1 VTEISEVQRKWVNE
15 ALGIFGLRGATADP
29 SLVRVAKEVTPVDGA
44 TGEMRQNGRGNSAE
58 FAGVMGGAGVQMA
71 GPAAGSLNLPT
82 GDKAAAPQSNTLQ
95 SKKESKQSASSTS
108 ASPPPKVK
116 PPKWARVTH
125 LDMQKLEYDFGRPIS
140 KEQAAELIFQDR
152 KLPAEAKLEP
162 GPGKNSWTLK
172 AAGLDA
178 WDATLKKMR
187 ARVATYYRG
196 KVTKSNTE
204 WIPPE
209 PDVEI
214 VEWTD
219 TAQTPGGFESLPRQV
234 KVRSSQPGKME
245 LDFGRPLTKEQAG
258 DLIFIGGEP
267 PDDVQFVPG
276 PGSNKWTLQWD
287 GPTRPKSLDSRLRSP
302 SSSTESEDGSA
313 NQSVSVATW
322 NFEPPK
328 VAGRTQRKDL
338 KNDFGFKITKH
349 YKLDE
354 GKIPERLVKQ
364 WKVGEGHGYELAFEK
379 PATKDQ
385 VMDKLFVKGKL
396 GKFDTGFI
404 ELKGVPYEP
413 ATIWQVH
420 IMGVDA
426 IATIKPGIDI
436 AIQDANVYA
445 IETIAPSVPPGIRA
459 HIENKTVPKDAK
471 HHSPNVYVWEQED
484 HIARVETDGK
494 GKSGSYQHEV
504 TALDPTH
511 EPTNITMRYFMIEQG
526 LPSRE
531 AWQEFIKHWDEI
543 HRQIL
548 AGFALALAGARMPGK
563 APAIKPSV
571 RPTRTPV
578 KKPAAPQTASKPQT
592 PAAKPPTG
600 SQKPTTDIGN
610 APTQPGVKPPPERGR
625 PLDSTVPGP
634 NQKQT
639 VDTGSSGSSGGGSS
653 QGSSGGG
660 PPKKYDT
667 MAPKNLPNGQ
677 KITINT
683 SKGPKEM
690 TVGQYRQKVDQA
702 KEWMGEQRRL
712 NGGKA
717 PVDETTLGQQA
728 ADRFGLNKGW
738 ASVNNPYIY

>member
-1 VTEISEVQRKWVNE
+1 MVELSEPERTWVKE
-15 ALGIFGLRGATADP
+15 ALGILGLRGAASD
-29 SLVRVAKEVTPVDGA
+29 SALVRTAKQVMPTKDARAEMFRSPANGA
-44 TGEMRQNGRGNSAE
+44 EL
-58 FAGVMGGAGVQMA
+58 AGVMGGADVKQA
-71 GPAAGSLNLPT
+71 GPQAN
-82 GDKAAAPQSNTLQ
+82 KLQ
-95 SKKESKQSASSTS
+95 GKQSAKQPVNSTP
-108 ASPPPKVK
+108 ASPPKVK
-116 PPKWARVTH
+116 LPKWAKVTT
-125 LDMQKLEYDFGRPIS
+125 LDMQKLEYDFGQPIT

-178 WDATLKKMR
+178 WEATLKKMR

-219 TAQTPGGFESLPRQV
+219 TAQTPGGFESLPKQV

-267 PDDVQFVPG
+267 PDDVKFVSG
-276 PGSNKWTLQWD
+276 PNTNSWTIQWD
-287 GPTRPKSLDSRLRSP
+287 GPNRPKSLDSRLRTP
-302 SSSTESEDGSA
+302 TSSTESEEVSGGR
-313 NQSVSVATW
+313 SVSSKTW

-328 VAGRTQRKDL
+328 VAGKTQRKDL

-354 GKIPERLVKQ
+354 GKIPERLVKL
-364 WKVGEGHGYELAFEK
+364 WKVGGGAGYEIAFEK
-379 PATKDQ
+379 PVTKDQ
-385 VMDKLFVKGKL
+385 VAAKLFTKT
-396 GKFDTGFI
+396 KFEQHEAGHIRLEGT
-404 ELKGVPYEP
+404 PHEP

-426 IATIKPGIDI
+426 WTFKPGINT
-436 AIQDANVYA
+436 AFEDANVYA
-445 IETIAPSVPPGIRA
+445 VESIAPNVPPGIRA
-459 HIENKTVPKDAK
+459 HIENKTVAK
-471 HHSPNVYVWEQED
+471 NAKEHPGGVFVWEQEN
-484 HIARVETDGK
+484 HIVSVVTDGK
-494 GKSGSYQHEV
+494 KLYEHEV

-526 LPSRE
+526 LGSRE
-531 AWQEFIKHWDEI
+531 AWQEYIKHWDEI

-548 AGFALALAGARMPGK
+548 AGFALSLAGGRMPGK
-563 APAIKPSV
+563 APSIKTNV
-571 RPTRTPV
+571 PTRTPV
-578 KKPAAPQTASKPQT
+578 KKPTSPKIASKSQT

-600 SQKPTTDIGN
+600 SQKPNTDIGN
-610 APTQPGVKPPPERGR
+610 APTQPGPKPAPERGR
-625 PLDSTVPGP
+625 PLDSTAPGP

-639 VDTGSSGSSGGGSS
+639 VDTGGSSGGGGGGSS
-653 QGSSGGG
+653 GGSQSSGGG

-667 MAPKNLPNGQ
+667 MAPKNLPPNQ
-677 KITINT
+677 KITIST
-683 SKGPKEM
+683 PKGPKET
-690 TVGQYRQKVDQA
+690 TVGQYRKDVDKA
-702 KEWMGEQRRL
+702 RDWMGEQRRQH
-712 NGGKA
+712 GGKA
-717 PVDETTLGQQA
+717 PVDESTLNQQA
-728 ADRFGLNKGW
+728 REKFGLDKGW
-738 ASVNNPYIY
+738 NSVNNPYIY